1 MKITTVRIP
10 EELDRQLTEYANKEE
25 LSKNQVIKKAIR
37 NIVQNQSL
45 LEKDTKMGKKRCYKV
60 WIFITNE
67 GSRGICHILRKE

>member
-45 LEKDTKMGKKRCYKV
+45 LEKDTKMGKKKV
-60 WIFITNE
+60 
-67 GSRGICHILRKE
+67 L